1 MPLLWAI
8 GFHLGSNFG
17 WLFFVPTAMGLFAR
31 SAPPSVGA
39 LMIGVYY
46 LSIFIGSI
54 VSGRLG
60 VLYERLE
67 PANFWFLHAAI
78 AASGAMTI
86 LMLAKRLRH
95 ELRI

>member
-1 MPLLWAI
+1 
-8 GFHLGSNFG
+8 
-17 WLFFVPTAMGLFAR
+17 MGLFVR
-31 SAPPSVGA
+31 SAPPSVSA

-78 AASGAMTI
+78 PAGGAMTI
-86 LMLAKRLRH
+86 LLLAKRLRH
-95 ELRI
+95 ELHL